1 MKIIFASHNKDKEKE
16 VKTILNDVD
25 VVTLSDLNDHDDVE
39 ENGTSLEENAFIK
52 AEYYFKKYHMPVIS
66 DDTGLFV
73 EALDGAPGIHAARY
87 SGEGAT
93 YKSNCEKLL
102 KELEGKENRNAHF
115 ICSICYINEEG
126 KVKYFNGK
134 VNGMITTKPMANEG
148 FGYDPIFYVP
158 EKDKTMAEMTKEEK
172 NSLSHR
178 KLALEKFA
186 IYLRELSWEKMVT
199 FHANQILDHED
210 SEIKKRLLG
219 GMSNYTYVLESLD
232 ELYTIRFPGEF
243 AEEFVDREK
252 EARNIKL
259 MESLKVTN
267 KTIYFDI
274 ASGIKMARYVEG
286 KPLSEVN
293 DYPFDKVSSLLKV
306 IHSSKN
312 LSLYDYKPFERLEKY
327 EMLLKNSD
335 FAFPREYEILKQD
348 LLSFKVF
355 LEGQN
360 KVLCHGDSQPSN
372 FIINENGELLTVDFE
387 YTGNIDPIYDIAC
400 FANLKLEDGLKL
412 LEVYYDKPDKDKYLR
427 FYLWRAFQCFQWF
440 NVAHFKNLNG
450 LSESLNIDFKKVAD
464 KYLENIQKLM
474 NKVKEFI

>member
-16 VKTILNDVD
+16 VKNILNDVD
-25 VVTLSDLNDHDDVE
+25 IVTLSNLNDHDDVE
-39 ENGTSLEENAFIK
+39 ENGNTLEENAFIK

-73 EALDGAPGIHAARY
+73 ETLDGAPGIHSARY

-134 VNGMITTKPMANEG
+134 VNGEITLKAMTEEG

-158 EKDKTMAEMTKEEK
+158 EKGKTMAEMTKEEK

-210 SEIKKRLLG
+210 CEIEKRLLG
-219 GMSNYTYVLESLD
+219 GMSNYTYVVSSLD

-267 KTIYFDI
+267 KTIYLDI
-274 ASGIKMARYVEG
+274 TSGVKMARYVEG
-286 KPLSEVN
+286 TPLSEIK
-293 DYPFDKVSSLLKV
+293 DYPYDKVSELLKV
-306 IHSSKN
+306 IHNSKN
-312 LSLYDYKPFERLEKY
+312 LSLYDYLPFERLEKY
-327 EMLLKNSD
+327 
-335 FAFPREYEILKQD
+335 
-348 LLSFKVF
+348 
-355 LEGQN
+355 
-360 KVLCHGDSQPSN
+360 
-372 FIINENGELLTVDFE
+372 
-387 YTGNIDPIYDIAC
+387 
-400 FANLKLEDGLKL
+400 
-412 LEVYYDKPDKDKYLR
+412 
-427 FYLWRAFQCFQWF
+427 
-440 NVAHFKNLNG
+440 
-450 LSESLNIDFKKVAD
+450 
-464 KYLENIQKLM
+464 
-474 NKVKEFI
+474 